1 MRAIILACALTTL
14 AGCAAQP
21 TRQVASNSSVDKV
34 LEAAMQANMP
44 DVALRMASEQVDRNP
59 KDATALVRQADAY
72 RAMGRDAAAEAA
84 YKRALLVAPDNM
96 HAQIGIGSVMLHRDP
111 AASDAAFRMVLAH
124 QPQNPQ
130 ALTGLG
136 IAQDLRGDHSAA
148 QASYRAALSAQPDL
162 RAAQIDLG
170 LSLALSGH
178 SNDALALLQPAAGDR
193 QTTRKER
200 DNLAVALAAAGRN
213 DEALR
218 ILGEEMSDEDAHS
231 TLAAYRQLF

>member
-1 MRAIILACALTTL
+1 MRAIFLACALTAL

-21 TRQVASNSSVDKV
+21 SRPVASNHSVDKV

-59 KDATALVRQADAY
+59 SDAIALVHQADAY
-72 RAMGRDAAAEAA
+72 RAMGREAAAEAA
-84 YKRALLVAPDNM
+84 YKRALLINPDNM
-96 HAQIGIGSVMLHRDP
+96 HAQIGMGSVLLHRDP
-111 AASDAAFRMVLAH
+111 AAAEAAFRSVLTH

-136 IAQDLRGDHSAA
+136 IAQDLRGEHHAA
-148 QASYRAALSAQPDL
+148 QVSYRAALSARPDL
-162 RAAQIDLG
+162 QAARVDLG
-170 LSLALSGH
+170 LSLAVSGQ
-178 SNDALALLQPAAGDR
+178 SSEALALLQPAAGDR
-193 QTTRKER
+193 PMTRQER
-200 DNLAVALAAAGRN
+200 DDLAVALAAAGRN